1 MFAKF
6 AGVGI
11 TAFIFDVTREK
22 LLEMSWFEK
31 LYEFILMIRDKAKAL
46 VAPIKQRIRDIA
58 ALLVIDK
65 LRQRVTTKVDVI
77 DALALTAFFGKSVE
91 DFLNAP
97 KFSSDMSRL
106 NNAMQRLDNRD
117 LRIISSMLAAMLG
130 NEDGK

>member
-1 MFAKF
+1 MPGGQPYQNDRDRFFMLARDAF
-6 AGVGI
+6 RESLISHMDAVGI
-11 TAFIFDVTREK
+11 TATDLARCTGV
-22 LLEMSWFEK
+22 S
-31 LYEFILMIRDKAKAL
+31 KA
-46 VAPIKQRIRDIA
+46 
-58 ALLVIDK
+58 VIDK